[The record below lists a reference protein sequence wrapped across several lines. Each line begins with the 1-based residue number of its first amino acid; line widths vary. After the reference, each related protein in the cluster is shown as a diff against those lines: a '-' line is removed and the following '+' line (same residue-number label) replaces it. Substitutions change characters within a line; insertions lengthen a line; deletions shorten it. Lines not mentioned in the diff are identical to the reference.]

1 MWKDRPSG
9 PGSLGVGAKVTEGS
23 WAIGVGSG
31 NRKLPPTPMQRLP
44 WSLPH
49 KGHSDNLPLVLGL
62 PGCGGFSAIG
72 LAPPFQSTL
81 T

>member
-23 WAIGVGSG
+23 WAISVGSG

-49 KGHSDNLPLVLGL
+49 KEHSDNLPLVLGL
-62 PGCGGFSAIG
+62 PGCGGFSVIG